1 MPTGWWYSFGEQ
13 MCKEIQDEIDGW
25 MDEELEWF
33 DISVK
38 EKYGEL
44 RIYFTITNDA
54 LEKITEKYE
63 ELSKHTCICCGRA
76 ASWMSKGWIA
86 PYCNKCAAAE
96 FDTREKIRPGTEWF
110 DIFGEIKRED

>member
-25 MDEELEWF
+25 MDKELEWF

-44 RIYFTITNDA
+44 RVYFTITNDT
-54 LEKITEKYE
+54 LEKIAEKYE
-63 ELSKHTCICCGRA
+63 KLSRYTCIRCGRA
-76 ASWMSKGWIA
+76 ASWMSKGWIV
-86 PYCNKCAAAE
+86 PYCNECAAEE
-96 FDTREKIRPGTEWF
+96 FDIREKIRPGAEWF
-110 DIFGEIKRED
+110 DVFTVIKKD